1 MTRIP
6 NTKTGATVAVIIGML
21 GFTQWALQTASLAQS
36 RATVQAP
43 TYQVDPM
50 WPKPLPN
57 NWLFGS
63 VVGLSVDARDH
74 VWVVHRGNL
83 APKEGSMLAGSNG
96 MQHPGSGTPPNP
108 GDTHRISDLCCEAA
122 PPVLEFD
129 PAGNLVS
136 SWGGPGAGYEWPAAI
151 EQAGVRFLWS
161 MHGITVDGKDNVWLA
176 GNQGNTVL
184 KFTRQGKFLMQIGKN
199 GQSKGNADTEN
210 LGRPA
215 EVEVDLAANEAYVAD
230 GYGNRRVIVYDA
242 DTGKFKRMWGAY
254 GKPPSDANPG
264 PYDPDKPI
272 SQSFATVHCAQI
284 ANDGLVY
291 VCDRVNNR
299 IQVFRKDGTYVK
311 ETQVAK
317 RTLGDGVV
325 FDLAFTKDAPQKYL
339 LVADGANHRIWTLLR
354 DPLHVVSH
362 FGSGGRQ
369 PGQFYAPHN
378 LALDSKGNLYTVE
391 TYEGKRLQKFSYKGI
406 GAVQASTN

>member
-1 MTRIP
+1 
-6 NTKTGATVAVIIGML
+6 
-21 GFTQWALQTASLAQS
+21 
-36 RATVQAP
+36 
-43 TYQVDPM
+43 VDPL

-63 VVGLSVDARDH
+63 VVGLSVDSRDH

-83 APKEGSMLAGSNG
+83 APKEGSMQAGSNG

-108 GDTHRISDLCCEAA
+108 GDTHPISGLCCQVA

-136 SWGGPGAGYEWPAAI
+136 SWGGPGAGYEWPAPI
-151 EQAGVRFLWS
+151 ELAGVKFLWS

-215 EVEVDLAANEAYVAD
+215 EIEVDLAANEAYVAD

-242 DTGKFKRMWGAY
+242 DSGKFKRMWGAY

-291 VCDRVNNR
+291 VCDRVNDR
-299 IQVFRKDGTYVK
+299 IQVFKKDGTFVK

-317 RTLGDGVV
+317 RTLGDGVI
-325 FDLAFTKDAPQKYL
+325 FDLAFTKDAAQKYL
-339 LVADGANHRIWTLLR
+339 LLADGANHRIWTLLR
-354 DPLHVVSH
+354 DPLQVISH
-362 FGSGGRQ
+362 FGNGGRQ

-406 GAVQASTN
+406 GSVAATTN